1 MVREYGF
8 VHEGLVPDNPVQII
22 FQAADCIGS
31 LFKRKPC
38 ANHPGWAHQ
47 ERPGHQLATHILVC
61 ADHDGCAAHG
71 IVNIVRAFRIDF
83 PLGGIRWK
91 EIPVM
96 HLSIAGTRGPVPRNY
111 PVSPVQVPVNQSG
124 VTHAVQPCHDTFTVM
139 ERMRVDKVPN
149 AFLGTACPE
158 QVHPSTDKF
167 DETLA
172 LLYSGI
178 AISRAIISIGER
190 SIVQVKVGVI
200 RQFRLAIL
208 VQDPVVGI
216 NQKFAYIVG
225 RHLAHRLVPGIV
237 RRAIIARCGS
247 HPMQAGTGATR
258 ICRGRGRSPRCHH
271 VSGAAFKLSVNLEHP
286 RICAHVLRSR
296 RIAGSVYAIV
306 LPEHAVVIG
315 KGIHQ

>member
-1 MVREYGF
+1 
-8 VHEGLVPDNPVQII
+8 
-22 FQAADCIGS
+22 
-31 LFKRKPC
+31 
-38 ANHPGWAHQ
+38 
-47 ERPGHQLATHILVC
+47 
-61 ADHDGCAAHG
+61 
-71 IVNIVRAFRIDF
+71 
-83 PLGGIRWK
+83 
-91 EIPVM
+91 
-96 HLSIAGTRGPVPRNY
+96 
-111 PVSPVQVPVNQSG
+111 
-124 VTHAVQPCHDTFTVM
+124 
-139 ERMRVDKVPN
+139 MRVDKAPN

-178 AISRAIISIGER
+178 AISRAIVSIGER
-190 SIVQVKVGVI
+190 SIVQVKVAVI
-200 RQFRLAIL
+200 LQFRLAIL
-208 VQDPVVGI
+208 VQDPVVDI
-216 NQKFAYIVG
+216 NQKFAYLVG

-247 HPMQAGTGATR
+247 HPMQAGTGAAR

-296 RIAGSVYAIV
+296 RIAGSVDAIV